1 MSNYTEDNLFD
12 SKTKKD
18 VQNCIAAGID
28 INTLNEHGENALFGC
43 DSIGALKAMIEA
55 GIALNHTDC
64 YGNNA
69 LFSRKSPRAVRLLIK
84 SGINVHH
91 KNNKGQSCLHW
102 QRYAIDCAELLINA
116 GIDIHSTDN
125 EGQTLLYDLLDH
137 DVFDYWVNKGCDIN
151 HRDYGGKAV
160 LDLPTDNEWW
170 IYDFSI
176 NALKRHVD
184 RIDSTPVLFKHVST
198 EALPLIALLHEKGR
212 NILIAEHCSFALYV
226 KNMKYFFTH

>member
-1 MSNYTEDNLFD
+1 
-12 SKTKKD
+12 
-18 VQNCIAAGID
+18 
-28 INTLNEHGENALFGC
+28 
-43 DSIGALKAMIEA
+43 A

-125 EGQTLLYDLLDH
+125 EGQTLL
-137 DVFDYWVNKGCDIN
+137 
-151 HRDYGGKAV
+151 
-160 LDLPTDNEWW
+160 
-170 IYDFSI
+170 
-176 NALKRHVD
+176 
-184 RIDSTPVLFKHVST
+184 
-198 EALPLIALLHEKGR
+198 
-212 NILIAEHCSFALYV
+212 
-226 KNMKYFFTH
+226 

>member
-1 MSNYTEDNLFD
+1 M
-12 SKTKKD
+12 
-18 VQNCIAAGID
+18 
-28 INTLNEHGENALFGC
+28 
-43 DSIGALKAMIEA
+43 
-55 GIALNHTDC
+55 
-64 YGNNA
+64 
-69 LFSRKSPRAVRLLIK
+69 RLLIK

-160 LDLPTDNEWW
+160 LIFRLTTSGGYMISVLMP
-170 IYDFSI
+170 S
-176 NALKRHVD
+176 NAM
-184 RIDSTPVLFKHVST
+184 
-198 EALPLIALLHEKGR
+198 LIE
-212 NILIAEHCSFALYV
+212 
-226 KNMKYFFTH
+226 